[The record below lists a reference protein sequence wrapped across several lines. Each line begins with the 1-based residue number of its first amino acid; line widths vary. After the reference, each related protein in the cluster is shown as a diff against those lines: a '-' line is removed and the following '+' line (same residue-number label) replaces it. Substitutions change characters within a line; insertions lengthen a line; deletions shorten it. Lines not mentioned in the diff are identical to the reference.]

1 MSTTIAKL
9 KNGHFAHTS
18 KIGNLL
24 PVCLR
29 NNRYLADHICKPYAK
44 FYGKMVKSCERNR
57 SRPDEIDTE
66 TVNCTSL
73 KSEFYFRFR

>member
-9 KNGHFAHTS
+9 KNRHLHIS

-29 NNRYLADHICKPYAK
+29 NNRRLADHISEPNAK
-44 FYGKMVKSCERNR
+44 FYGKW
-57 SRPDEIDTE
+57 
-66 TVNCTSL
+66 
-73 KSEFYFRFR
+73 